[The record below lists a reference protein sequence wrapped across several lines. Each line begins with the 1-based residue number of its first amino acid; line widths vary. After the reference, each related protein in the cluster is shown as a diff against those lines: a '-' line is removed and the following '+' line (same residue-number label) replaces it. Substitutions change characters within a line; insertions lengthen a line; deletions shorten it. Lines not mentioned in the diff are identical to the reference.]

1 MKGATV
7 KGREGRDWAERGE
20 RRVRERQRDT
30 ERERESGN
38 RGQKNEVISSVS
50 EMS

>member
-1 MKGATV
+1 MKEATV

-20 RRVRERQRDT
+20 KRARERQRD
-30 ERERESGN
+30 REGESES
-38 RGQKNEVISSVS
+38 RRQKSEVISSVS